1 MTDEI
6 DDMIIA
12 DQQVAR
18 PVDWLRRSRI
28 GVAGS
33 INAPGYS
40 EQVLLRAALV
50 AFDERFRLRR
60 QIIGTGHVAT
70 Q

>member
-1 MTDEI
+1 
-6 DDMIIA
+6 MIIA

-18 PVDWLRRSRI
+18 PIDWLRRSRI
-28 GVAGS
+28 GVAGW

-50 AFDERFRLRR
+50 AFDERIRLQR
-60 QIIGTGHVAT
+60 QIIGTGDVAT